1 MFAVR
6 GLAVSFSVFAMVYV
20 SLSVAVCCA
29 WRSVWFRGQERSMRR
44 TADLL
49 FLTRGLPLLA
59 AIMVTAF
66 LVVPS
71 FLLLEPRVTDEPF
84 GIGTSLLAFAG
95 IGAASYGALNAIL
108 ALQMASRSI
117 AQWLRQSQVAGS
129 IGAVPLFRTAAAVP
143 GLTVA
148 GILRPRMLI
157 SDAAESVLKPRE
169 LQTALRHEL
178 AHVQRRDNLK
188 KLALRLMAFPGM
200 AELESSWLHAVEM
213 AADDAA
219 VSGPDEALDLASALI
234 KLSRLPHAASSVA
247 ITTALA
253 HGPAASVNARVE
265 RLIAWNRHRPA
276 PSRRHCRWYAHCAL
290 LGTAAGLAV
299 TYGDL
304 LQRVHI
310 LTEWLVR

>member
-1 MFAVR
+1 MFVVR
-6 GLAVSFSVFAMVYV
+6 GLAVSVSVFAMVYV

-29 WRSVWFRGQERSMRR
+29 WRSVWFRGQEHSLRR
-44 TADLL
+44 AADLL

-59 AIMVTAF
+59 AIMITAF
-66 LVVPS
+66 FVVPS

-95 IGAASYGALNAIL
+95 VGVASYGALNAIL
-108 ALQMASRSI
+108 ALKMASRSI
-117 AQWLRQSQVAGS
+117 AQWLRQSHVAGS

-148 GILRPRMLI
+148 GILRPRVLV
-157 SDAAESVLKPRE
+157 SQAVESILTTRE

-188 KLALRLMAFPGM
+188 KLVLRVMVFPGM
-200 AELESSWLHAVEM
+200 AELESAWLHAAEM

-219 VSGPDEALDLASALI
+219 VSSPDEALDLASALI
-234 KLSRLPHAASSVA
+234 KLSRLPHAVPTGVL
-247 ITTALA
+247 TTALA
-253 HGPAASVNARVE
+253 YGPAASVNARVE
-265 RLIAWNRHRPA
+265 RLIAWNRHHPA
-276 PSRRHCRWYAHCAL
+276 PAPRYSRWYPLCAL

-299 TYGDL
+299 TYADL
-304 LQRVHI
+304 LQRVHT
-310 LTEWLVR
+310 LTEWMVR